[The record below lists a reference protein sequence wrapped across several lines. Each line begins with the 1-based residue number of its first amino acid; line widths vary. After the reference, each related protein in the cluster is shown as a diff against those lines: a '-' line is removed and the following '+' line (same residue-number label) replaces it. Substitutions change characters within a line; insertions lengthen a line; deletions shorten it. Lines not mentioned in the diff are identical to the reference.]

1 MHFSTV
7 VFRTVWPNW
16 QQSRLLRLALSSFS
30 KLATFLYFKCYFS
43 AFIAGTNVTY
53 DKKKAFPKVGEEGSG
68 FGLRSLSRASFEN
81 IQSVQP
87 DRPREERVPLIQ
99 LRLKAN
105 ICPQEEGVDT
115 WDDRWTVTQRLSR
128 RIFTETCLHHNLLD
142 RAQILPSCFSPPTV
156 WIWDVFDIFIY
167 WNTVWNK
174 TEINH
179 SHTVCVFLAAW
190 SS

>member
-1 MHFSTV
+1 MLFVSFYCWNKYDLWQKKSIPQGWRRRLRFWITITV
-7 VFRTVWPNW
+7 QGFFR
-16 QQSRLLRLALSSFS
+16 
-30 KLATFLYFKCYFS
+30 
-43 AFIAGTNVTY
+43 
-53 DKKKAFPKVGEEGSG
+53 
-68 FGLRSLSRASFEN
+68 N
-81 IQSVQP
+81 IQPVQP
-87 DRPREERVPLIQ
+87 DRPRWERVPLIQ

-167 WNTVWNK
+167 WNAVWNK